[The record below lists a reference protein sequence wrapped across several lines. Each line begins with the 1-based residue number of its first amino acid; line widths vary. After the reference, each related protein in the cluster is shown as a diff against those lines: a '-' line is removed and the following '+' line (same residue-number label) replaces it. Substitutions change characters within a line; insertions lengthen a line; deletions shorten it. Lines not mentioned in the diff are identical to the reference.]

1 MVLTPLIALLKSRK
15 FMVAL
20 LTLLFNLLILA
31 IPTLAV
37 YRAELIL
44 PALALGMTM
53 IYGISKEDAAKL
65 SGSIINPS
73 PLAIE
78 EQVKNVL
85 NIALDE
91 ILKSGGSIRET
102 SITSINPGTAAD
114 QPVVTVQPSVSATP
128 ATDPAIIGESAGKR
142 EFRSGIN
149 RLDRT

>member
-1 MVLTPLIALLKSRK
+1 MILAPLQALLKSRK

-20 LTLLFNLLILA
+20 LTLLFNVLILA
-31 IPTLAV
+31 IPTLAI

-73 PLAIE
+73 PVALE
-78 EQVKNVL
+78 EQLKNVL
-85 NIALDE
+85 SIAIDE

-102 SITSINPGTAAD
+102 STTSVNPDPATG
-114 QPVVTVQPSVSATP
+114 QPVVTAQSSVSATP
-128 ATDPAIIGESAGKR
+128 AADAALVRQSVDKR
-142 EFRSGIN
+142 DI
-149 RLDRT
+149 